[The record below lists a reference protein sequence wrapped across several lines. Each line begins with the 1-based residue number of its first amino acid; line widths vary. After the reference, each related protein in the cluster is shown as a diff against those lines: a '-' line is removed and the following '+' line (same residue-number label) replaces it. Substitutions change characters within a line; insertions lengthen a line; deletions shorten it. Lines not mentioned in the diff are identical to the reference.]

1 MALAE
6 TDHVLVVFL
15 NLMKNVLGL
24 IPARG
29 GSKGIP
35 RKNIALLAGL
45 PLLAYTCEAALA
57 SRVLNRVVLSTD
69 DEQIAEVGRQ
79 CGVEVPFL
87 RPASLAQ
94 DETPSIDVV
103 RHAVEHLRDKEHWTP
118 DVVVLLQPTSP
129 LRKARHIDEALDRK
143 KETKAE
149 TVVSV
154 IEVPHHFNPHSVMQL
169 KDGELVDFLPA
180 PPDFDRFRRQALPV
194 LYARNGPAVLASRAE
209 VILNSNSF
217 YGAKIVPYLMTEE
230 DSLDIDSKLDLWLA
244 EQLIARRGEIS

>member
-1 MALAE
+1 
-6 TDHVLVVFL
+6 
-15 NLMKNVLGL
+15 MKNVLGL

-35 RKNIALLAGL
+35 RKNIALLAGR
-45 PLLAYTCEAALA
+45 PLLAFTCEAALA

-69 DEQIAEVGRQ
+69 NKEIADVGRQ
-79 CGVEVPFL
+79 YGIEVPFI
-87 RPASLAQ
+87 RPTSLAQ

-103 RHAVEHLRDKEHWTP
+103 QHAVEHLRDREQWIP

-129 LRKARHIDEALDRK
+129 LRKARHIDEAVDWMR
-143 KETKAE
+143 ETKAD

-154 IEVPHHFNPHSVMQL
+154 IEVPHRFNPHSVMQL

-194 LYARNGPAVLASRAE
+194 LYARNGPAVLASRVE
-209 VILNSNSF
+209 VILNAKSL
-217 YGAKIVPYLMTEE
+217 YGARVVPYLMTEE
-230 DSLDIDSKLDLWLA
+230 ESVDIDSELDLWVA
-244 EQLIARRGEIS
+244 EQLIARSGETG